1 MRLLDDLDFLAIVR
15 LSLLVPAP
23 DEERNHR
30 DSDDG
35 NATNDTTN
43 DCTNVGLV
51 VAGTIAIITAVLDT
65 VRDDDSLVG

>member
-51 VAGTIAIITAVLDT
+51 VAGTVAIITAVLDT